1 MDASN
6 TNYSKQLQVNLE
18 RLKLVII
25 ERISTDLLDSTVDFS
40 LHERF
45 LYDDVCMRIKGF
57 VWAEEKSAQY
67 QKIQYPYNW
76 WEAFKERWF
85 TKQMLKMWPVK
96 YKIIVIDVKTIYP
109 TLKAKIPKH
118 ERVLSIRRFDY
129 DSQGN

>member
-1 MDASN
+1 
-6 TNYSKQLQVNLE
+6 
-18 RLKLVII
+18 
-25 ERISTDLLDSTVDFS
+25 
-40 LHERF
+40 
-45 LYDDVCMRIKGF
+45 MRIKGF